1 MTYHSFQFP
10 GETLALFAAAEEAV
24 GQIPPAFALDATVA
38 VNPFLGQS
46 GETREVAAARLARIA
61 GARLTLPRSTAAA
74 WIAAGRITDR
84 DLAGAAAGAGL
95 SVAALRA
102 AAGEPEPALAPD
114 PTLADLAKATTGTD
128 WPAFVEERIGLWA
141 AAQFDR
147 GQALWPAL
155 QGTPWRSWK
164 AFAQRDL
171 TPGLHGLGGVCAYVA
186 ALPDD
191 PRAAF
196 AELCG
201 QLSLTA
207 EAAPLYLQRLLTTLG
222 GWAQYARGLGWRA
235 ARDGGHD
242 ATAFE
247 LLLIRLAWEGA
258 LLAAFG
264 AALAAGWKE
273 ALTGWAAPLQPN
285 AALRAD
291 LALQEAADRAEE
303 RRLAEAFTIDG
314 PKPPRDKHP
323 LIQAAFCIDVR
334 SEPFRRAL
342 EAAEPGAE
350 TLGFAGFFGLAVNHR
365 PSASDLVEARAPVLL
380 SPGLTSGTAAGRAAG
395 RAQDDGLR
403 LKRRAVRA
411 WGRFKLAAVSSFAFV
426 EAAGPGYLGKLAA
439 SALGLGKD
447 APPTPAP
454 RLDLPLEARIAAAA
468 QVLRAMSLT
477 RGFAPLVL
485 IAGHGAH
492 VTNAPHA
499 SALQC
504 GACGGHA
511 GDVNARLLAGLL
523 NEPAVR
529 AGLVSEGIEIPADTR
544 FVAGLHDT
552 VSDRV
557 SLFDDGL
564 GEVPAPALAHLRQVL
579 GRAGAVAQTARAA
592 SLPRAGSGAGL
603 AARGRDWSE
612 LRPEW
617 GLAGCRAFIA
627 APRGRTAGRD
637 LGGRVFLH
645 SYDWRA
651 DQGFGTL
658 ELILTAPVV
667 VASWIALQYH
677 GSAVAPGVFGA
688 GNKLIHNVTGGI
700 GVVEGNGGNLR
711 PGLPWQSLHDG
722 AGLRHDPVR
731 LAVVI
736 EAPEAAISGVLDR
749 HPGVRALFDNG
760 WLSLHAMDA
769 EGRIAARYDRGVWIG
784 RKAAAT
790 PADRAA

>member
-10 GETLALFAAAEEAV
+10 GETLALFAAVEDAI
-24 GQIPPAFALDATVA
+24 GQIPPSFPLDATVA
-38 VNPFLGQS
+38 VNPFLGQA
-46 GETREVAAARLARIA
+46 GEARDVAAARLARTA
-61 GARLTLPRSTAAA
+61 GVRLTVPRATVAA
-74 WIAAGRITDR
+74 WIAEGRITDA
-84 DLAGAAAGAGL
+84 DLAWAVAGADL
-95 SVAALRA
+95 TVAALKA
-102 AAGEPEPALAPD
+102 AAAMPAPDLAPD
-114 PTLADLAKATTGTD
+114 PTMADLAQAATRID
-128 WPAFVEERIGLWA
+128 WPAFLEERIGLWA

-155 QGTPWRSWK
+155 TASPWRSWQ

-171 TPGLHGLGGVCAYVA
+171 TPGLHGLRGFCAFVA
-186 ALPDD
+186 SLPDD

-201 QLSLTA
+201 QLGLTS
-207 EAAPLYLQRLLTTLG
+207 ESAPLYLQRLLVTLG
-222 GWAQYARGLGWRA
+222 GWGQYARGLGWLA
-235 ARDGGHD
+235 ARNGGHD
-242 ATAFE
+242 ATTFE
-247 LLLIRLAWEGA
+247 LLLIRLAWDGA
-258 LLAAFG
+258 LLSGFG
-264 AALAAGWKE
+264 DVVSKGWNDALIR
-273 ALTGWAAPLQPN
+273 WAAPL
-285 AALRAD
+285 AVTAD
-291 LALQEAADRAEE
+291 LRIDMALQEASDRAEE
-303 RRLAEAFTIDG
+303 RGLAETLEVA
-314 PKPPRDKHP
+314 PAAPSAARRKV
-323 LIQAAFCIDVR
+323 QAAFCIDVR

-342 EAAEPGAE
+342 EAAEPDIE
-350 TLGFAGFFGLAVNHR
+350 TIGFAGFFGLALHHR
-365 PSASDLVEARAPVLL
+365 SCASDLVEARAPVLL
-380 SPGLTSGTAAGRAAG
+380 SPGLTSGTAATG
-395 RAQDDGLR
+395 AQDDALR

-411 WGRFKLAAVSSFAFV
+411 WGRFKLAAVSSLTFV

-447 APPTPAP
+447 VPPAPAP
-454 RLDLPLEARIAAAA
+454 RLDLPLDARIAAAA

-511 GDVNARLLAGLL
+511 GDVNARLLAALL

-529 AGLVSEGIEIPADTR
+529 SGLISEGIEIPKDTR

-552 VSDRV
+552 VSDQV
-557 SLFDDGL
+557 TLFDDGL
-564 GEVPAPALAHLRQVL
+564 GNLPAPALAHLRQVL
-579 GRAGAVAQTARAA
+579 GRAGAIARTARAA
-592 SLPRAGSGAGL
+592 SLPRAGSGADL
-603 AARGRDWSE
+603 PARGRDWAE

-637 LGGRVFLH
+637 LGGRAFLH

-651 DQGFGTL
+651 DDGFGTL
-658 ELILTAPVV
+658 ELILTAPVI

-688 GNKLIHNVTGGI
+688 GNKLLHNVTGGI
-700 GVVEGNGGNLR
+700 GVVEGNGGDLR

-722 AGLRHDPVR
+722 ARLRHDPVR

-749 HPGVRALFDNG
+749 HAEVKALFDNG

-769 EGRIAARYDRGVWIG
+769 EGRIAARYDRGNWIG

>member
-1 MTYHSFQFP
+1 MTYHSFNFP
-10 GETLALFAAAEEAV
+10 GATLALFAAAEHAI
-24 GQIPPAFALDATVA
+24 GQIPPSFPLDATVA
-38 VNPFLGQS
+38 VNPFLGQV
-46 GETREVAAARLARIA
+46 GEPREIAAARLTRTA
-61 GARLTLPRSTAAA
+61 GARLTLPRATVAD
-74 WIAAGRITDR
+74 WIAEGRITDA
-84 DLAGAAAGAGL
+84 DLAEAAEATGL
-95 SVAALRA
+95 PVAALKA
-102 AAGEPEPALAPD
+102 ASATPAPDLAPD
-114 PTLADLAKATTGTD
+114 PTVADLLQAATGID

-155 QGTPWRSWK
+155 TGSPWRSWQ

-171 TPGLHGLGGVCAYVA
+171 TPGLHGFKGFCAFVA
-186 ALPDD
+186 GLPDD

-201 QLSLTA
+201 QLGLTA

-222 GWAQYARGLGWRA
+222 GWAQHARGLGWQA
-235 ARDGGHD
+235 ERDGDHD

-264 AALAAGWKE
+264 DRVSEAWRE
-273 ALTGWAAPLQPN
+273 ALTGWAAPLAPSTE
-285 AALRAD
+285 LRID

-303 RRLAEAFTIDG
+303 RRLAESFDG
-314 PKPPRDKHP
+314 EGPAPRDRRP
-323 LIQAAFCIDVR
+323 TMQAAFCIDVR

-342 EAAEPGAE
+342 EAADSGVE
-350 TLGFAGFFGLAVNHR
+350 TLGFAGFFGLAVQHR
-365 PSASDLVEARAPVLL
+365 TQASDLAEARAPVLL
-380 SPGLTSGTAAGRAAG
+380 SPDLTSGAALTGARDEA
-395 RAQDDGLR
+395 LR
-403 LKRRAVRA
+403 LKRRAIRA

-426 EAAGPGYLGKLAA
+426 EAAGPAYLGKLAKA
-439 SALGLGKD
+439 ALGLGKD
-447 APPTPAP
+447 APAEPAP
-454 RLDLPLEARIAAAA
+454 RLDLPLDARIAAAA
-468 QVLRAMSLT
+468 RVLRAMSLT
-477 RGFAPLVL
+477 RDFAPLVL

-504 GACGGHA
+504 GACGGRA

-523 NEPAVR
+523 NDPELR
-529 AGLVSEGIEIPADTR
+529 AGLADEGIEIPAGTR

-557 SLFDDGL
+557 TLFDDGRDT
-564 GEVPAPALAHLRQVL
+564 VPAPALAHLRQVL
-579 GRAGAVAQTARAA
+579 ERAGAIVRTARAA
-592 SLPRAGSGAGL
+592 SLPRTGSGGDL
-603 AARGRDWSE
+603 PARGTDWSE

-617 GLAGCRAFIA
+617 GLAGCHAFIA
-627 APRGRTAGRD
+627 APRGRTTGRN
-637 LGGRVFLH
+637 LGGRAFLH
-645 SYDWRA
+645 SYDWQA
-651 DQGFGTL
+651 DADFKTL
-658 ELILTAPVV
+658 ELILTAPLV

-677 GSAVAPGVFGA
+677 GSAVAPEVFGA

-722 AGLRHDPVR
+722 ERLRHEPVR

-736 EAPEAAISGVLDR
+736 EAPEAAISDVLDR
-749 HPGVRALFDNG
+749 QPKVKALFDNG

-769 EGRIAARYDRGVWIG
+769 EGRIAARYDKGDWTMNAGTAQSAVQ
-784 RKAAAT
+784 AA
-790 PADRAA
+790 